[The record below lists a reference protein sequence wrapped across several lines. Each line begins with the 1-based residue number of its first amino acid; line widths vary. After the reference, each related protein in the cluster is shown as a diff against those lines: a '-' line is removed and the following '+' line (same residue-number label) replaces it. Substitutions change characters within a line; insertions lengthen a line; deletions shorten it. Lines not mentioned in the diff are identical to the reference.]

1 MPISRR
7 NLFAASAGLA
17 SAAVLPGSPGALA
30 ALPPAETQ
38 VPGVIRRKVGKIE
51 VTALLDGYMEMP
63 AALFKAPE
71 EEAARLAHE
80 QFQAVSPRLSPV
92 NAYLINLGDR
102 LVLIDTGAADLF
114 GPTLGKVPQALAAV
128 GIHPEQIDAVLLTHM
143 HPDHVGGAIDPH
155 GKAVYSNAELIVSEA
170 DFRYWHD
177 DAALGQAPAAFKP
190 FFSGARA
197 VAKAYQKRLT
207 QFSGET
213 EVFGELRSVPLPG
226 HTPGH
231 TGVMVRSGDDALF
244 IWADIVHHAAFQFA
258 HPEWGPAF
266 DVDGNQAAASRK
278 RALAQAAYD
287 RILLAGMHLPFPG
300 FGYIASENGRYRFVA
315 AEWMYTL

>member
-7 NLFAASAGLA
+7 NLFAVSAGLA
-17 SAAVLPGSPGALA
+17 STAVLPGSPDALA
-30 ALPPAETQ
+30 SVPAAEAQ
-38 VPGVIRRKVGKIE
+38 VPGVIRRKVGEIE

-71 EEAARLAHE
+71 EEAARLARE
-80 QFQAVSPRLSPV
+80 QFQPVSPRLSPV
-92 NAYLINLGDR
+92 NAYLINLGGR

-128 GIHPEQIDAVLLTHM
+128 GVKPEQIDAVLLTHM
-143 HPDHVGGAIDPH
+143 HPDHVGGGIDQH

-177 DAALGQAPAAFKP
+177 DTALGQAPTAFKP

-207 QFSGET
+207 QFSGEA
-213 EVFGELRSVPLPG
+213 EVFGELRTVPLPG

-231 TGVMVRSGDDALF
+231 SGVMLHSGDDALF

-266 DVDGNQAAASRK
+266 DVDAIQASASRK
-278 RALAQAAYD
+278 RAFDQAAYD

-300 FGYIASENGRYRFVA
+300 FGHIASENGKYRYVA
-315 AEWMYTL
+315 AEWPYAL

>member
-17 SAAVLPGSPGALA
+17 MATAIGDIRTANASTELA
-30 ALPPAETQ
+30 TVQ
-38 VPGVIRRKVGKIE
+38 MPGVIRRKVGTIE

-71 EEAARLAHE
+71 DDAARLAWK
-80 QFQAVSPRLSPV
+80 QFQPASPRLSPV
-92 NAYLINLGDR
+92 NAFLINLGER
-102 LVLIDTGAADLF
+102 LVLVDTGAAGLF
-114 GPTLGKVPQALAAV
+114 GPTLGRTPQALAAA
-128 GIHPEQIDAVLLTHM
+128 GIKPEQIDAVLFTHM

-155 GKAVYSNAELIVSEA
+155 GNAVFSNAEMIVSEA

-177 DAALGQAPAAFKP
+177 DTALNQAPDAFKP
-190 FFSGARA
+190 FFSGART
-197 VAKAYQKRLT
+197 VAKAYEKRLT

-213 EVFGELRSVPLPG
+213 ELLGALRTVALPG

-231 TGVMVRSGDDALF
+231 TGFVVHSGDDTLL

-266 DVDGNQAAASRK
+266 DVDGTQATASRK
-278 RALAQAAYD
+278 RAFDQAAHD
-287 RILLAGMHLPFPG
+287 RILVAGMHLPFPG
-300 FGYIASENGRYRFVA
+300 FGHVALEKGEYQFVA
-315 AEWMYTL
+315 AEWPYDL

>member
-7 NLFAASAGLA
+7 NLFAVSAGLA
-17 SAAVLPGSPGALA
+17 SIAVLPDSPGAFASVPA
-30 ALPPAETQ
+30 AKTP

-51 VTALLDGYMEMP
+51 VTALLDGYMEMS
-63 AALFKAPE
+63 AALFKAPQ
-71 EEAARLAHE
+71 EEAARLARE
-80 QFQAVSPRLSPV
+80 QFQPASPRLSPV
-92 NAYLINLGDR
+92 NAYLIKLGDR
-102 LVLIDTGAADLF
+102 LMLIDTGAANLF
-114 GPTLGKVPQALAAV
+114 GPTLGKVPQALATV
-128 GIHPEQIDAVLLTHM
+128 GVKPEQIDAVLLTHM
-143 HPDHVGGAIDPH
+143 HPDHVGGAIDQH

-197 VAKAYQKRLT
+197 VTSAYQKRLT

-213 EVFGELRSVPLPG
+213 EVFGELRTAPLPG

-231 TGVMVRSGDDALF
+231 SGVVLHSGDDALF

-266 DVDGNQAAASRK
+266 DVDANQAAASRK
-278 RALAQAAYD
+278 RAFDQAAYD
-287 RILLAGMHLPFPG
+287 RILIAGMHIPFPG
-300 FGYIASENGRYRFVA
+300 FGHIASDNGKYRFVP
-315 AEWMYTL
+315 AEWQYVL